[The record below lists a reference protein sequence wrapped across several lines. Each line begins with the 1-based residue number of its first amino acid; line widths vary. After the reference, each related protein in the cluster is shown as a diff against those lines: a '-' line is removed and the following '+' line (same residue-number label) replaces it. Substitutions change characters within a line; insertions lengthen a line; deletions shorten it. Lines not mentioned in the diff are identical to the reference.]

1 MHPVDQSSSRVIG
14 NIQILRAFAASGVV
28 ILHSH
33 ATIFGVHTSFHGSAL
48 FFVTSGHLL
57 SRIGDRSAAAFA
69 VNRFWRIAPS
79 YWLAT
84 ALLLTL
90 FNMWN
95 YWPIEHVVFS
105 ALFIPHQS
113 PAGLDPVLGVGWA
126 LNLEMYVYSIFTIS
140 ILISRRLAPLIAGL
154 TISAIYFAAP
164 YISNNKAV
172 LHYFSH
178 KYIWFFVIGIGTWYL
193 SEWLKN
199 KFSGAKLPDA
209 TWPISIALYIC
220 ITLFLGSKGYSVSQ
234 IYWSAIVSA
243 PTLLLIGILS
253 AHFGADLKPRG
264 VLALGA
270 ASYACFLLHTI
281 IIEFLRHRGIATS
294 GTFLF
299 TTGVLVVSWGF
310 AIFWNRYVE
319 KNMPRL
325 PKRNVRIATQVS

>member
-1 MHPVDQSSSRVIG
+1 
-14 NIQILRAFAASGVV
+14 
-28 ILHSH
+28 
-33 ATIFGVHTSFHGSAL
+33 
-48 FFVTSGHLL
+48 
-57 SRIGDRSAAAFA
+57 
-69 VNRFWRIAPS
+69 
-79 YWLAT
+79 
-84 ALLLTL
+84 
-90 FNMWN
+90 
-95 YWPIEHVVFS
+95 
-105 ALFIPHQS
+105 
-113 PAGLDPVLGVGWA
+113 
-126 LNLEMYVYSIFTIS
+126 MYVYSIFTIS

-154 TISAIYFAAP
+154 TISAIYFAMP

-220 ITLFLGSKGYSVSQ
+220 ITLFLGSKGYSASQ

-264 VLALGA
+264 ILALGA

-299 TTGVLVVSWGF
+299 TTGVLVISWGF